1 MMVVDPVCGM
11 EIEEEEAAASRTYK
25 GKTYYF
31 CSQACRDEFDEDPE
45 GYIDEDEY

>member
-1 MMVVDPVCGM
+1 MVIDPVCGM
-11 EIEEEEAAASRTYK
+11 EIEEEDAAASRTYK

-45 GYIDEDEY
+45 SYIDEY